1 MLDKNIPEALTFSDV
16 LLLPAKSE
24 VLPNKTDVS
33 TRVSEHINLKIPI
46 LSAAMDTVTESR
58 TAISM
63 AQNGGLGVIHRN
75 LTPEMQAKEVKKVKK
90 FETIIITKP
99 VTISTNSILQEALD
113 LMEEYNISGVPVV
126 SKTGTLEGIL
136 TNRDIRFETNLKRKI
151 VDVMTPKNKLVTV
164 KNPISMDKAKEIMHE
179 HKIEKLLVVEDEFK
193 LFGLI
198 TIKDIE
204 KTIKHPDAAKDQ
216 KGRLL
221 AAAAV
226 GVGKDREE
234 RIERLIEAGVDIL
247 VVDTAHGHSVKVL
260 DTVKWIKQ
268 KYKDIEIVAGNIATG
283 EAAEDLI
290 KAGVNAVKVGIGP
303 GSICTTR
310 MVAGVGVPQITAI
323 NEVYKTASKY
333 NIPVIADG
341 GIKYSGD
348 IVKAIAAGAD
358 TVMLGNL
365 FAGTDEAPGDLVIY
379 QGRTY
384 KMYRG
389 MGSVGAMAEGSK
401 DRYFQEH
408 ETKAVKLV
416 PEGIEGKVPYRGNL
430 SSILYQL
437 VGGLRSGMGYTG
449 SKNIKDLKEKSK
461 FIKITN
467 SGLKESHVHDVDI
480 TKDAPNYHLE

>member
-1 MLDKNIPEALTFSDV
+1 MIDKNIPEALTFSDV
-16 LLLPAKSE
+16 LLLPAKSD
-24 VLPNKTDVS
+24 VLPNETDVS
-33 TRVSEHINLKIPI
+33 TRVSEHINLNIPI
-46 LSAAMDTVTESR
+46 LSAAMDTVTESQ
-58 TAISM
+58 TAITM

-75 LTPEMQAKEVKKVKK
+75 LSPEIQAKEVKRVKK

-99 VTISTNSILQEALD
+99 VTITTDSVLQDALD

-126 SKTGTLEGIL
+126 NKSGALEGIL

-164 KNPISMDKAKEIMHE
+164 KNPISMAEAKEIMHK
-179 HKIEKLLVVEDEFK
+179 HKIEKLLVVEDGFK

-204 KTIKHPDAAKDQ
+204 KTIKHPNAAKDQ

-234 RIERLIEAGVDIL
+234 RIERLIDAGVDIL

-260 DTVKWIKQ
+260 DTVKWIKK
-268 KYKDIEIVAGNIATG
+268 KYKDIEIIAGNIATG